1 MKPKV
6 ILLFLYRPFCFKSRK
21 VYFYAHSKK
30 LAMFY
35 CQISISLRF
44 DSEQENQNG
53 GIKMSKNIV
62 SVYDTITKR
71 YVEIEVSEK
80 IRTYYNRT
88 QWNID
93 DNNKSFY
100 KHEIQF
106 SALKGNINGELENFQ
121 EFRTENDD
129 VERRVIQN
137 IKFEKLYSCLNE
149 LSEDERRLIFAIYF
163 ENKTENEVA
172 CFLHT
177 TQQNINKKKRRI
189 LCKLN
194 KLLKPQ

>member
-1 MKPKV
+1 
-6 ILLFLYRPFCFKSRK
+6 
-21 VYFYAHSKK
+21 
-30 LAMFY
+30 
-35 CQISISLRF
+35 
-44 DSEQENQNG
+44 
-53 GIKMSKNIV
+53 MSKNIV

-137 IKFEKLYSCLNE
+137 IKCEKLYSCLNE
-149 LSEDERRLIFAIYF
+149 LSDDERRLIFAIYF

-172 CFLHT
+172 YFLHT
-177 TQQNINKKKRRI
+177 TQQNINKKKCRI

-194 KLLKPQ
+194 KLLKSQ

>member
-1 MKPKV
+1 
-6 ILLFLYRPFCFKSRK
+6 
-21 VYFYAHSKK
+21 
-30 LAMFY
+30 
-35 CQISISLRF
+35 
-44 DSEQENQNG
+44 
-53 GIKMSKNIV
+53 MSKNIV

-106 SALKGNINGELENFQ
+106 SALKGNINGEFENFQ

-137 IKFEKLYSCLNE
+137 IKFEKLSSCLNE

-172 CFLHT
+172 YFLHT

-194 KLLKPQ
+194 KLLKLQ

>member
-1 MKPKV
+1 
-6 ILLFLYRPFCFKSRK
+6 
-21 VYFYAHSKK
+21 
-30 LAMFY
+30 
-35 CQISISLRF
+35 
-44 DSEQENQNG
+44 
-53 GIKMSKNIV
+53 MSKNIV

-106 SALKGNINGELENFQ
+106 SALKGNINGEFENFQ

-137 IKFEKLYSCLNE
+137 INFEKLYSCLNE
-149 LSEDERRLIFAIYF
+149 LSDDERRLIFAIYF

-172 CFLHT
+172 YFLHT

-194 KLLKPQ
+194 KLLKLQ

>member
-1 MKPKV
+1 
-6 ILLFLYRPFCFKSRK
+6 
-21 VYFYAHSKK
+21 
-30 LAMFY
+30 
-35 CQISISLRF
+35 
-44 DSEQENQNG
+44 
-53 GIKMSKNIV
+53 MSKNIV

-106 SALKGNINGELENFQ
+106 SALKGNINGEFENFQ

-137 IKFEKLYSCLNE
+137 IKCEKLYSCLNE
-149 LSEDERRLIFAIYF
+149 LTEDERRLIFAIYF

-172 CFLHT
+172 YFLHT

-194 KLLKPQ
+194 KLLKLQ

>member
-1 MKPKV
+1 
-6 ILLFLYRPFCFKSRK
+6 
-21 VYFYAHSKK
+21 
-30 LAMFY
+30 
-35 CQISISLRF
+35 
-44 DSEQENQNG
+44 
-53 GIKMSKNIV
+53 MSKNIV

-137 IKFEKLYSCLNE
+137 IKCEKLYSCLNE
-149 LSEDERRLIFAIYF
+149 LTEDERRLIFAIYF

-172 CFLHT
+172 YFLHT
-177 TQQNINKKKRRI
+177 TQQNINKKKHRI

-194 KLLKPQ
+194 KLLKLQ

>member
-1 MKPKV
+1 
-6 ILLFLYRPFCFKSRK
+6 
-21 VYFYAHSKK
+21 
-30 LAMFY
+30 
-35 CQISISLRF
+35 
-44 DSEQENQNG
+44 
-53 GIKMSKNIV
+53 MSKNIV
-62 SVYDTITKR
+62 SDYDTITKR

-172 CFLHT
+172 YFLHT

-194 KLLKPQ
+194 KLLKLQ

>member
-1 MKPKV
+1 
-6 ILLFLYRPFCFKSRK
+6 
-21 VYFYAHSKK
+21 
-30 LAMFY
+30 
-35 CQISISLRF
+35 
-44 DSEQENQNG
+44 
-53 GIKMSKNIV
+53 MSKNIV

-137 IKFEKLYSCLNE
+137 IKCEKLYSCLNE

-172 CFLHT
+172 WFLHT
-177 TQQNINKKKRRI
+177 TQQNIHKKKRRI

-194 KLLKPQ
+194 KLLRSQ

>member
-1 MKPKV
+1 
-6 ILLFLYRPFCFKSRK
+6 
-21 VYFYAHSKK
+21 
-30 LAMFY
+30 
-35 CQISISLRF
+35 
-44 DSEQENQNG
+44 
-53 GIKMSKNIV
+53 MSKNIV

-106 SALKGNINGELENFQ
+106 SALKGNINGEFENFQ

-149 LSEDERRLIFAIYF
+149 LSDDERRLIFAIYF

-172 CFLHT
+172 YFLHT

-189 LCKLN
+189 LYKIH
-194 KLLKPQ
+194 KLLNFQK

>member
-1 MKPKV
+1 
-6 ILLFLYRPFCFKSRK
+6 
-21 VYFYAHSKK
+21 
-30 LAMFY
+30 
-35 CQISISLRF
+35 
-44 DSEQENQNG
+44 
-53 GIKMSKNIV
+53 MSKNIV

-149 LSEDERRLIFAIYF
+149 LSDDEILNALVEYPKLIQRPIVTDGKSGIVGRPKELV
-163 ENKTENEVA
+163 ENFIK
-172 CFLHT
+172 
-177 TQQNINKKKRRI
+177 
-189 LCKLN
+189 
-194 KLLKPQ
+194 

>member
-1 MKPKV
+1 
-6 ILLFLYRPFCFKSRK
+6 
-21 VYFYAHSKK
+21 
-30 LAMFY
+30 
-35 CQISISLRF
+35 
-44 DSEQENQNG
+44 
-53 GIKMSKNIV
+53 MSKNIV

-137 IKFEKLYSCLNE
+137 IKCEKLYSCLNE
-149 LSEDERRLIFAIYF
+149 LSDDERRLIFAIYF

-172 CFLHT
+172 YFLHT

-194 KLLKPQ
+194 KLLRSQ

>member
-1 MKPKV
+1 
-6 ILLFLYRPFCFKSRK
+6 
-21 VYFYAHSKK
+21 
-30 LAMFY
+30 
-35 CQISISLRF
+35 
-44 DSEQENQNG
+44 
-53 GIKMSKNIV
+53 MSKNIV

-100 KHEIQF
+100 NHEIQF
-106 SALKGNINGELENFQ
+106 SVLKGNINGELENFQ

-137 IKFEKLYSCLNE
+137 IEFGRLYKCLDKLTD
-149 LSEDERRLIFAIYF
+149 DERRLIAMIYF
-163 ENKTENEVA
+163 ENKTEAECA
-172 CFLHT
+172 SLLHT
-177 TQQNINKKKRRI
+177 TQQNMHEKKRRI

-194 KLLKPQ
+194 KFLKSQ

>member
-1 MKPKV
+1 
-6 ILLFLYRPFCFKSRK
+6 
-21 VYFYAHSKK
+21 
-30 LAMFY
+30 MFY

-106 SALKGNINGELENFQ
+106 SALKGNINGELENFK
-121 EFRTENDD
+121 EFRTDD
-129 VERRVIQN
+129 DSVEKCIIRQA
-137 IKFEKLYSCLNE
+137 EYSELYKCLAS
-149 LSEDERRLIFAIYF
+149 LPDDEHSIIIMIYF

-177 TQQNINKKKRRI
+177 TQQNINKKNVGFCAS
-189 LCKLN
+189 LTN
-194 KLLKPQ
+194 F

>member
-1 MKPKV
+1 
-6 ILLFLYRPFCFKSRK
+6 
-21 VYFYAHSKK
+21 
-30 LAMFY
+30 
-35 CQISISLRF
+35 
-44 DSEQENQNG
+44 
-53 GIKMSKNIV
+53 MSKNIV

-106 SALKGNINGELENFQ
+106 SALKGNINGEFENFQ

-172 CFLHT
+172 YFLHT
-177 TQQNINKKKRRI
+177 TQQNIHKKKRRI

-194 KLLKPQ
+194 KLLKSQ

>member
-1 MKPKV
+1 
-6 ILLFLYRPFCFKSRK
+6 
-21 VYFYAHSKK
+21 
-30 LAMFY
+30 
-35 CQISISLRF
+35 
-44 DSEQENQNG
+44 
-53 GIKMSKNIV
+53 MSKNIV

-163 ENKTENEVA
+163 ENKTRSLVFYIPLSKTLTKRNVGFCA
-172 CFLHT
+172 SLTIFL
-177 TQQNINKKKRRI
+177 
-189 LCKLN
+189 KL
-194 KLLKPQ
+194 Q

>member
-1 MKPKV
+1 
-6 ILLFLYRPFCFKSRK
+6 
-21 VYFYAHSKK
+21 
-30 LAMFY
+30 
-35 CQISISLRF
+35 
-44 DSEQENQNG
+44 
-53 GIKMSKNIV
+53 MSKNIV

-106 SALKGNINGELENFQ
+106 SALKGNINGEFENFQ

-149 LSEDERRLIFAIYF
+149 LSEDERRLIFARYF

-172 CFLHT
+172 YFLHT

-194 KLLKPQ
+194 KLLKLQ

>member
-1 MKPKV
+1 
-6 ILLFLYRPFCFKSRK
+6 
-21 VYFYAHSKK
+21 
-30 LAMFY
+30 
-35 CQISISLRF
+35 
-44 DSEQENQNG
+44 
-53 GIKMSKNIV
+53 MSKNIV

-106 SALKGNINGELENFQ
+106 SALKGNINGEFENFQ

-137 IKFEKLYSCLNE
+137 IKCEKLYSCLNE
-149 LSEDERRLIFAIYF
+149 LTEDERRLIFAIYF

-172 CFLHT
+172 YFLHT

-194 KLLKPQ
+194 KLLKSQ

>member
-1 MKPKV
+1 
-6 ILLFLYRPFCFKSRK
+6 
-21 VYFYAHSKK
+21 
-30 LAMFY
+30 
-35 CQISISLRF
+35 
-44 DSEQENQNG
+44 
-53 GIKMSKNIV
+53 MSKNIV

-129 VERRVIQN
+129 VEMVLSISLDT
-137 IKFEKLYSCLNE
+137 FYS
-149 LSEDERRLIFAIYF
+149 
-163 ENKTENEVA
+163 NKNYATRK
-172 CFLHT
+172 
-177 TQQNINKKKRRI
+177 I
-189 LCKLN
+189 
-194 KLLKPQ
+194 

>member
-1 MKPKV
+1 
-6 ILLFLYRPFCFKSRK
+6 
-21 VYFYAHSKK
+21 
-30 LAMFY
+30 
-35 CQISISLRF
+35 
-44 DSEQENQNG
+44 
-53 GIKMSKNIV
+53 MSKNIV

-80 IRTYYNRT
+80 IRTSYNRT

-93 DNNKSFY
+93 DNDKSFY

-149 LSEDERRLIFAIYF
+149 LSEDERRLIFAIF
-163 ENKTENEVA
+163 LKIKRKTRSLV
-172 CFLHT
+172 FYIPLSKIFT
-177 TQQNINKKKRRI
+177 KRNVGFCAS
-189 LCKLN
+189 LTN
-194 KLLKPQ
+194 F

>member
-1 MKPKV
+1 
-6 ILLFLYRPFCFKSRK
+6 
-21 VYFYAHSKK
+21 
-30 LAMFY
+30 
-35 CQISISLRF
+35 
-44 DSEQENQNG
+44 
-53 GIKMSKNIV
+53 MSKNIV

-88 QWNID
+88 QWNND

-137 IKFEKLYSCLNE
+137 IKCEKLYSCLNE
-149 LSEDERRLIFAIYF
+149 LSDDERRLIFAIYF

-172 CFLHT
+172 YFLHT

-194 KLLKPQ
+194 KLLKLQ

>member
-1 MKPKV
+1 
-6 ILLFLYRPFCFKSRK
+6 
-21 VYFYAHSKK
+21 
-30 LAMFY
+30 
-35 CQISISLRF
+35 
-44 DSEQENQNG
+44 
-53 GIKMSKNIV
+53 MSKNIV

-71 YVEIEVSEK
+71 YVEIEVIEK

-137 IKFEKLYSCLNE
+137 IKCEKLYSCLNE
-149 LSEDERRLIFAIYF
+149 LSDDERRLIFAIYF

-172 CFLHT
+172 YFLHT

-194 KLLKPQ
+194 KLLKLK

>member
-1 MKPKV
+1 
-6 ILLFLYRPFCFKSRK
+6 
-21 VYFYAHSKK
+21 
-30 LAMFY
+30 
-35 CQISISLRF
+35 
-44 DSEQENQNG
+44 
-53 GIKMSKNIV
+53 MSKNIV

-172 CFLHT
+172 YFLHT

-194 KLLKPQ
+194 KLLKSQ

>member
-1 MKPKV
+1 
-6 ILLFLYRPFCFKSRK
+6 
-21 VYFYAHSKK
+21 
-30 LAMFY
+30 
-35 CQISISLRF
+35 
-44 DSEQENQNG
+44 
-53 GIKMSKNIV
+53 MSKNIV

-149 LSEDERRLIFAIYF
+149 LSEDEPRLIFAIYF

-172 CFLHT
+172 YFLHT

-194 KLLKPQ
+194 KLLKLQ

>member
-1 MKPKV
+1 
-6 ILLFLYRPFCFKSRK
+6 
-21 VYFYAHSKK
+21 
-30 LAMFY
+30 
-35 CQISISLRF
+35 
-44 DSEQENQNG
+44 
-53 GIKMSKNIV
+53 MSKNIV

-71 YVEIEVSEK
+71 YVEIEVSKK

-106 SALKGNINGELENFQ
+106 SALKGNINGEFENFQ

-163 ENKTENEVA
+163 EKKTENEVA
-172 CFLHT
+172 YFLHT
-177 TQQNINKKKRRI
+177 TQQNINKKKRKI

-194 KLLKPQ
+194 KLLKLQ

>member
-1 MKPKV
+1 
-6 ILLFLYRPFCFKSRK
+6 
-21 VYFYAHSKK
+21 
-30 LAMFY
+30 
-35 CQISISLRF
+35 
-44 DSEQENQNG
+44 
-53 GIKMSKNIV
+53 MSKNIV

-149 LSEDERRLIFAIYF
+149 LSDDERRLILQYILKIRR
-163 ENKTENEVA
+163 KTRSLV
-172 CFLHT
+172 FYIPLSKT
-177 TQQNINKKKRRI
+177 LTKRNVGFCAS
-189 LCKLN
+189 LTN
-194 KLLKPQ
+194 F

>member
-1 MKPKV
+1 
-6 ILLFLYRPFCFKSRK
+6 
-21 VYFYAHSKK
+21 
-30 LAMFY
+30 
-35 CQISISLRF
+35 
-44 DSEQENQNG
+44 
-53 GIKMSKNIV
+53 MSKNIV

-93 DNNKSFY
+93 DN
-100 KHEIQF
+100 
-106 SALKGNINGELENFQ
+106 INGELENFQ

-137 IKFEKLYSCLNE
+137 IKCEKLYSCLNE

-177 TQQNINKKKRRI
+177 TQQNIHKKKRRI

-194 KLLKPQ
+194 KLLRSQ

>member
-1 MKPKV
+1 
-6 ILLFLYRPFCFKSRK
+6 
-21 VYFYAHSKK
+21 
-30 LAMFY
+30 
-35 CQISISLRF
+35 
-44 DSEQENQNG
+44 
-53 GIKMSKNIV
+53 MSKNIV

-93 DNNKSFY
+93 GNNKSFY

-137 IKFEKLYSCLNE
+137 IKCEKLYSCLNE

-172 CFLHT
+172 SFLHT

-194 KLLKPQ
+194 KLLKSQ

>member
-1 MKPKV
+1 
-6 ILLFLYRPFCFKSRK
+6 
-21 VYFYAHSKK
+21 
-30 LAMFY
+30 
-35 CQISISLRF
+35 
-44 DSEQENQNG
+44 
-53 GIKMSKNIV
+53 MSKNIV

-137 IKFEKLYSCLNE
+137 IKCEKLYSCLNE

-172 CFLHT
+172 YFLHT

-194 KLLKPQ
+194 KLLKSQ

>member
-1 MKPKV
+1 
-6 ILLFLYRPFCFKSRK
+6 
-21 VYFYAHSKK
+21 
-30 LAMFY
+30 
-35 CQISISLRF
+35 
-44 DSEQENQNG
+44 
-53 GIKMSKNIV
+53 MSKNIV

-106 SALKGNINGELENFQ
+106 SALKGNINGEFENFQ
-121 EFRTENDD
+121 EFRTESDD

-172 CFLHT
+172 YFLHT

-194 KLLKPQ
+194 KLLKLQ